1 MKNKTAVVLMIF
13 GGIILLG
20 LIIAAL
26 QSVGIIP
33 NTSATHTAEAK
44 SEAANRAKTPS
55 STPAPTDT
63 PTATIEPSPTIPT
76 ETPTMTPTLSP
87 ADKAAQV
94 VRDLHDTDI
103 SDNDLR
109 DSTSAYDDR
118 AVLKIFLS
126 QSAVSTEAVIRQ
138 VRHDYPLLICAL
150 RNAGFTNRVVI
161 TGTANFVDAAGN
173 STEQKAIEVQMD
185 EAKLTAL
192 DCADLSSFDILTT
205 NDGLYI
211 HPGVNYDPTAAIS
224 GDNTDSVN
232 PSDCPS
238 TCAQAV
244 AQGLSPEQSAACGLD
259 RDQDGVACYGD

>member
-138 VRHDYPLLICAL
+138 VR
-150 RNAGFTNRVVI
+150 
-161 TGTANFVDAAGN
+161 
-173 STEQKAIEVQMD
+173 
-185 EAKLTAL
+185 
-192 DCADLSSFDILTT
+192 
-205 NDGLYI
+205 
-211 HPGVNYDPTAAIS
+211 
-224 GDNTDSVN
+224 
-232 PSDCPS
+232 
-238 TCAQAV
+238 
-244 AQGLSPEQSAACGLD
+244 
-259 RDQDGVACYGD
+259 